1 MYRVYTDADGDA
13 NADTCKARCAFD
25 YDTITQD
32 PNDLGCQFWA
42 FNGTFCY
49 LGSMGYERSV
59 HVASDPLTLN
69 LLESEVVD
77 MVRLFKIT
85 ALLHFFQ
92 PTLEV
97 WSGGRRSE

>member
-1 MYRVYTDADGDA
+1 
-13 NADTCKARCAFD
+13 
-25 YDTITQD
+25 
-32 PNDLGCQFWA
+32 
-42 FNGTFCY
+42 
-49 LGSMGYERSV
+49 MGYERSV

-77 MVRLFKIT
+77 MVRLFKII

-92 PTLEV
+92 PTLEI